1 MIKMNRIAK
10 YSDGV
15 IVGSAVVKRIKD
27 NTVLDFIKEIRVVLN
42 NRDKK

>member
-1 MIKMNRIAK
+1 MNRIAK
-10 YSDGV
+10 YSDRV

-27 NTVLDFIKEIRVVLN
+27 NTAIEFIKEIRVVLN